1 MRLMNLDMLISL
13 LNAVANV
20 IIKEQGVLTEL
31 DAAIGDGD
39 FGTSLSNGFS
49 KVHSQLSDMEKTNI
63 GDILKK
69 VGMTLTASAGGVS
82 GPIWGTAFLRAG
94 FKVGDKKEVNLPD
107 LSEMME
113 AALEGIQARGEAK
126 LGDKTLVD
134 ALSPAVKELKKASEE
149 DTSISEAL
157 KRASKAARKGSDKT
171 IDMIAKKG
179 RASYLGE
186 RSKGHRD
193 AGSWAIVLVL
203 EEIAQNLE
211 EWEKKSEKTY

>member
-1 MRLMNLDMLISL
+1 MTIDLEMLLSL
-13 LNAVANV
+13 LDVVASI
-20 IIKEQGVLTEL
+20 IIKEQKVLTEL

-39 FGTSLSNGFS
+39 FGSSLSNGFG
-49 KVHSQLSDMEKTNI
+49 KVKSQLPEMEKTNI

-69 VGMTLTASAGGVS
+69 VGMTLTTSVGGVS

-94 FKVGDKKEVNLPD
+94 IKAGDKKEVNLLD
-107 LSEMME
+107 LSEMMQ

-134 ALSPAVKELKKASEE
+134 ALSPAIEE
-149 DTSISEAL
+149 M
-157 KRASKAARKGSDKT
+157 KRASEKNISLPEAMRGAVKAAREGSDKT

-179 RASYLGE
+179 RASYLGK

-203 EEIAQNLE
+203 EEVARNLE
-211 EWEKKSEKTY
+211 K

>member
-1 MRLMNLDMLISL
+1 MRVINLDMLLSL
-13 LNAVANV
+13 LNAAAN
-20 IIKEQGVLTEL
+20 IILKEQGVLTEL

-39 FGTSLSNGFS
+39 FGMSLSNGFS
-49 KVHSQLSDMEKTNI
+49 KVKTQLSDMEKTNI

-69 VGMTLTASAGGVS
+69 VGMTLTASTGGVS

-94 FKVGDKKEVNLPD
+94 LKAGDKKEVDLSD
-107 LSEMME
+107 LSEMMQ

-126 LGDKTLVD
+126 PGDKTLVD
-134 ALSPAVKELKKASEE
+134 ALSPAVKEIKKASEE
-149 DTSISEAL
+149 NTSISEAL
-157 KRASKAARKGSDKT
+157 KRAAKAARKGSDKT
-171 IDMIAKKG
+171 VDMIARKG

-211 EWEKKSEKTY
+211 EWGKEE

>member
-1 MRLMNLDMLISL
+1 MSAINFDILISL
-13 LNAVANV
+13 LNAAANV

-39 FGTSLSNGFS
+39 FGMSLSNGFS
-49 KVHSQLSDMEKTNI
+49 KVRSNLSEIEKTNI

-69 VGMTLTASAGGVS
+69 VGMTLTASTGGVS

-94 FKVGDKKEVNLPD
+94 LKAGDKKEVDLSD
-107 LSEMME
+107 LSEMMQ

-134 ALSPAVKELKKASEE
+134 ALSPAVKEIKKASEE
-149 DTSISEAL
+149 NTSISEAL
-157 KRASKAARKGSDKT
+157 KRAAKAARKGSDKT
-171 IDMIAKKG
+171 VDMIARKG

-211 EWEKKSEKTY
+211 EWEKEE

>member
-1 MRLMNLDMLISL
+1 MRVIDLDMLISL

-20 IIKEQGVLTEL
+20 IIREQKVLTEL

-39 FGTSLSNGFS
+39 FGTSLSSGFS
-49 KVHSQLSDMEKTNI
+49 KVKEQLPEIEKTNM

-69 VGMTLTASAGGVS
+69 VGTTLITSVGGVS

-94 FKVGDKKEVNLPD
+94 IKAGGKTELNLSD
-107 LSEMME
+107 FSDMME
-113 AALEGIQARGEAK
+113 AGLEGIIARGNAN

-134 ALSPAVKELKKASEE
+134 SLNPAVKELKRASEE
-149 DTSISEAL
+149 NTSLPEAL
-157 KRASKAARKGSDKT
+157 KRAAKAAKKGSDKT
-171 IDMIAKKG
+171 VEMIAKKG

-193 AGSWAIVLVL
+193 AGSWAIVLIL

-211 EWEKKSEKTY
+211 KWEGKE

>member
-1 MRLMNLDMLISL
+1 MTIDLDMLISL
-13 LNAVANV
+13 LDAIAKV
-20 IIKEQGVLTEL
+20 IIREQKVLTEL

-39 FGTSLSNGFS
+39 FGSSLSNGFG
-49 KVHSQLSDMEKTNI
+49 KIEEQLPGMEETNV
-63 GDILKK
+63 GDVLKK
-69 VGMTLTASAGGVS
+69 VGMTLATSVGGVS
-82 GPIWGTAFLRAG
+82 GPIWSTAFLRAG
-94 FKVGDKKEVNLPD
+94 IKAGDKTELNLSD

-113 AALEGIQARGEAK
+113 SALEGIQARGEAK

-134 ALSPAVKELKKASEE
+134 ALSPAVREMKRASEE
-149 DTSISEAL
+149 NTSLPEAL
-157 KRASKAARKGSDKT
+157 KGAAKAAREGSDKT

-193 AGSWAIVLVL
+193 AGSWAIVLIL

-211 EWEKKSEKTY
+211 K

>member
-1 MRLMNLDMLISL
+1 VTIDLKMLISL
-13 LNAVANV
+13 LDVVANV
-20 IIKEQGVLTEL
+20 IIRGQKVLTEL

-39 FGTSLSNGFS
+39 FGTSLSSGFG
-49 KVHSQLSDMEKTNI
+49 KVQEQLPQMEKTNV

-69 VGMTLTASAGGVS
+69 VGMTITTSVGGVS

-94 FKVGDKKEVNLPD
+94 IKAGDKTELNLSD

-113 AALEGIQARGEAK
+113 SALEGIQARGNAN

-134 ALSPAVKELKKASEE
+134 ALHPALKELKRASEE
-149 DTSISEAL
+149 NTSLSEAL
-157 KRASKAARKGSDKT
+157 KRATKAARKGSDKT
-171 IDMIAKKG
+171 VDMTAKKG

-193 AGSWAIVLVL
+193 AGSWAIVLIL
-203 EEIAQNLE
+203 QEITQNLGKGE
-211 EWEKKSEKTY
+211 GKE